1 MNAQSEEMARQVHA
15 ARLARV
21 NIQRMRLLA
30 AQRAEKLE
38 LQLKQAAQ
46 AGLKTEISR
55 GILARDGLR
64 AIANRPANPPAMP
77 PVKVPVNHARA
88 ARYAGIAAFGVVLCA
103 ATLGMGWVPMQTAAV
118 HAAAAP
124 ASVLNAAPGEP
135 LRLALSYSVSLPAKR

>member
-38 LQLKQAAQ
+38 RQLKQVAQ
-46 AGLKTEISR
+46 AGLKAEISR
-55 GILARDGLR
+55 AILARDGLR
-64 AIANRPANPPAMP
+64 AIANPPAMP
-77 PVKVPVNHARA
+77 PVKLPVNRARA
-88 ARYAGIAAFGVVLCA
+88 ARYAGIAAFGAVLCTA
-103 ATLGMGWVPMQTAAV
+103 ILGIGWVPMQTAAV

-135 LRLALSYSVSLPAKR
+135 LRLALSYSVSQPAAR